1 VKVTLLSDD
10 KKNRATADERP
21 KHPAELT
28 PGAQEVVSGVWKITL
43 PIPFPLRTVNVY
55 ALVGRDGWALVD
67 AAMGTPEA
75 RAVLTEGLERAGL
88 QLRELRALVLSHHH
102 PDHIGLSAELQEQSG
117 AAVYMHPIDAAIMQA
132 MWRDGQSDRSGHQR
146 SFALANQFF
155 RPHGMPPLEPTVS
168 SQLPPEVMNFV
179 IRVPPAE
186 AITHVEDGAE
196 ITLVGEHYRVIWTP
210 GHSDGHIVLFRERD
224 GLLLAADHVLPR
236 ITPNIGL
243 YSEYNRANPLGDYI
257 QSLEKVRHLPASL
270 VLPGH
275 GEPFRHL
282 ARRVR
287 ELIRHHAQRE
297 LEILSLLGRRPQHAY
312 QLAEQVFGSRLKND
326 ESRRMA
332 VAEILSHLEHLRLGG
347 YVRQERTDDGLI
359 LYAAV

>member
-1 VKVTLLSDD
+1 MKVTLLSDD
-10 KKNRATADERP
+10 TTKSRATAAERP

-28 PGAQEVVSGVWKITL
+28 PGTEEVVSGVWKITL
-43 PIPFPLRTVNVY
+43 PIPFPLRTVNIY

-75 RAVLTEGLERAGL
+75 RAVLAEGLERAGL
-88 QLRELRALVLSHHH
+88 ELRDLRALVLSHHH

-117 AAVYMHPIDAAIMQA
+117 ATVYMHPIDAAIMQA
-132 MWRDGQSDRSGHQR
+132 MWHGEHQR
-146 SFALANQFF
+146 SFAQANQFF

-168 SQLPPEVMNFV
+168 SQLPPEVLNFV
-179 IRVPPAE
+179 IRVPTAE
-186 AITHVEDGAE
+186 AITCVEDGAE
-196 ITLVGEHYRVIWTP
+196 ITLAGEHYRVIWTP

-275 GEPFRHL
+275 GEPFRNL

-312 QLAEQVFGSRLKND
+312 QLAEQVFGPRLKND
-326 ESRRMA
+326 EARRMA